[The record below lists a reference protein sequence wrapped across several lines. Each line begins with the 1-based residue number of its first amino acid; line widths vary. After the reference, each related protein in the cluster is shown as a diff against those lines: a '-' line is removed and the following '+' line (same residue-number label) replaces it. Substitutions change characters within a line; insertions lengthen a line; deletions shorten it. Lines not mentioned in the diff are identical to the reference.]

1 MACNLSAKKKL
12 KAYRKHKRFF
22 FSSKDIEKYV
32 STSTISN
39 VEHYIYY
46 STLAT
51 YYIYYSTHLGSTNFP
66 TEPLVNFGTS
76 YDTWAENLA
85 MTDSHKLVNAT
96 LKNM

>member
-1 MACNLSAKKKL
+1 MVCNLSAKKKL

-46 STLAT
+46 ST
-51 YYIYYSTHLGSTNFP
+51 HLGSTNFP

-85 MTDSHKLVNAT
+85 MTDSHELVNAT